1 MTKRTMDIEAVLRW
15 AYQDELPKAVLGD
28 DRQFPDGVRSG
39 WAGIASYAQLLTL
52 IDYNAYGVL
61 PDLAAVGEPHPDAL
75 RVADAVEALVSC
87 SVAIP
92 DGWSPLADMGD
103 LGAEGDRVV
112 EIAALWAQARA
123 SASAL
128 VVTRAILGG
137 EPCWQGDV
145 PERKVRCGANG
156 RPMWFRKSLV
166 MISEGDPALGIEP
179 EYVEA
184 VVDGFNAKRRRPY
197 ADAYQE
203 TFLDPDPQPLAIS
216 RAEYEIWHAA
226 LRLLFDSLVGTLGSI
241 EVTPSRRSAR
251 PWEPS
256 SARDVTARPQI
267 FSVDSVGVVATSERK
282 FPCVA

>member
-15 AYQDELPKAVLGD
+15 AYRDELPKAVLGD
-28 DRQFPDGVRSG
+28 DRQVPDGVRSG
-39 WAGIASYAQLLTL
+39 WAGISSYAQLLTL

-75 RVADAVEALVSC
+75 RVADAVEALASC

-103 LGAEGDRVV
+103 LGAEGARVV

-145 PERKVRCGANG
+145 PERKVRCGVTG
-156 RPMWFRKSLV
+156 RPQWFRKTLV
-166 MISEGDPALGIEP
+166 QISEGDARLGIQP

-184 VVDGFNAKRRRPY
+184 IVDGYDHKRKGPHP
-197 ADAYQE
+197 DAFRE
-203 TFLDPDPQPLAIS
+203 FFLDPDPQPLAIS

-241 EVTPSRRSAR
+241 EVTPSRRPLR

-256 SARDVTARPQI
+256 STRDATARPQI
-267 FSVDSVGVVATSERK
+267 FSVDSVGVHA
-282 FPCVA
+282 PL